1 MRFLH
6 YNQMTTVYNLDQ
18 SDNIKGGKIHFFVHS
33 LRHTSK
39 GNIMHLRTGLI
50 S

>member
-6 YNQMTTVYNLDQ
+6 YKQMTTAYNL
-18 SDNIKGGKIHFFVHS
+18 DNIKGGKIYFFVGS

-39 GNIMHLRTGLI
+39 GNITHLRTGLI
-50 S
+50 P